1 MEKIASHLEAWLG
14 EIYKKLMEIN
24 FMNDIYY
31 KNTGF
36 FASNNILDV
45 IQYNLKKYYNKTYVI
60 NKEIDLTDLN
70 FQINISED
78 VEIYEKLS
86 SYLKDIITKFNELF
100 NKSIIDEKEIIISLI
115 NNCKCFYL
123 YTFIFDRI
131 ISQILRINKNNIS
144 NQINKTF

>member
-1 MEKIASHLEAWLG
+1 
-14 EIYKKLMEIN
+14 MEIN

-45 IQYNLKKYYNKTYVI
+45 IQYNLKKYYNKKYII
-60 NKEIDLTDLN
+60 NKEIDLMDLN

-86 SYLKDIITKFNELF
+86 SFLKEIITKFNELF
-100 NKSIIDEKEIIISLI
+100 NKSI
-115 NNCKCFYL
+115 FYFQL
-123 YTFIFDRI
+123 
-131 ISQILRINKNNIS
+131 
-144 NQINKTF
+144 

>member
-31 KNTGF
+31 ENTGF

-60 NKEIDLTDLN
+60 NKEYI
-70 FQINISED
+70 
-78 VEIYEKLS
+78 
-86 SYLKDIITKFNELF
+86 
-100 NKSIIDEKEIIISLI
+100 
-115 NNCKCFYL
+115 
-123 YTFIFDRI
+123 
-131 ISQILRINKNNIS
+131 
-144 NQINKTF
+144 